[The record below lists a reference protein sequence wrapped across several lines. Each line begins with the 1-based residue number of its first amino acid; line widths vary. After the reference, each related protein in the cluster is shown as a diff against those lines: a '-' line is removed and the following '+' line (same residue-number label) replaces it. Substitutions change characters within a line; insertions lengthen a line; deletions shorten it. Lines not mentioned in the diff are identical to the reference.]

1 MSELSPALVPTTTP
15 GPTLGASPGPLRRTV
30 SAMAR
35 FVRLSPV
42 GTVGALIWLLLI
54 LMAIFAPV

>member
-1 MSELSPALVPTTTP
+1 
-15 GPTLGASPGPLRRTV
+15 
-30 SAMAR
+30 MAR